1 MTKAPITKGLVAL
14 FGSAALLTA
23 CNSAQERAE
32 DQREDAAEAS
42 AAASGSAI
50 AALGLTEAQLLDA
63 DIIDASNRELGE
75 VEGVVRGSGGQVEH
89 LLVELEGSNPARTVQ
104 VPVAGL
110 KPVKQGTDTDL
121 STTMTAEQLT
131 ALPDAAPAQR

>member
-1 MTKAPITKGLVAL
+1 MKKGLVAL
-14 FGSAALLTA
+14 FGSAALLAA

-50 AALGLTEAQLLDA
+50 AALGLTEAQLLEA
-63 DIIDASNRELGE
+63 DLVDASNRELGDI
-75 VEGVVRGSGGQVEH
+75 EGVVRGSGGQVER
-89 LLVELEGSNPARTVQ
+89 LLVELEGATPARIVQ
-104 VPVAGL
+104 VPVADL

-121 STTMTAEQLT
+121 STTLTAEQLA
-131 ALPDAAPAQR
+131 ALPSAAPAPR